1 MVFRI
6 YIYMWSPT
14 SLWWLYLEAREF
26 WILNIIKKK
35 KTKQPCIFRG
45 GKKKVYNNSFNLTED
60 IYCTIPK
67 EQDKLLRA
75 SADCLFIWHIS
86 MKGGFLPSGA
96 WPLLCRILLLRF
108 SKLLFQI
115 QYSEI
120 HSNLN
125 CGIRKVIITLSITCW
140 YIWPSHESCPWDQH
154 LHYNR
159 T

>member
-26 WILNIIKKK
+26 WILNVFSEKTVFSEEKKK
-35 KTKQPCIFRG
+35 S
-45 GKKKVYNNSFNLTED
+45 YNNSFNLTGD

-67 EQDKLLRA
+67 EWEKLLRA

-96 WPLLCRILLLRF
+96 WPLLYRILLLRF
-108 SKLLFQI
+108 LKLLFQI
-115 QYSEI
+115 QHIEI

-125 CGIRKVIITLSITCW
+125 YGIRKVVTTLSITCW

-154 LHYNR
+154 LHYHR
-159 T
+159 K